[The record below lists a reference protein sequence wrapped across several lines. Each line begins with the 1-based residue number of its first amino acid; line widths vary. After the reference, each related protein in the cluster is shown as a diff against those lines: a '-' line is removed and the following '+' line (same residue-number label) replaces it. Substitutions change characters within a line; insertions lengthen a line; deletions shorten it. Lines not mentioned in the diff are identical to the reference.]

1 VRYVGDH
8 TLTQNDIRAEGRF
21 DDMIA
26 YGGWPMDD
34 HHPAGLEHP
43 GEPTAFNPTPSPY
56 GIPYRSLYSCNIENL
71 FFAGRNISASHMA
84 LSSTRVMATCAVMG
98 QAVGTAAA
106 IAVKSGVTPRGVYEQ
121 KIEQLQE
128 TLMEQDCYLPWHTRT
143 IPALSRSAI
152 LTASNGN
159 PRPLHDGIERDLA
172 SGEQGWLEGDPDKRE
187 NTMESDAAVV
197 DHGWWGGAGDWVEY
211 RWATPQSVDKVRVVL
226 DSDLSRDK
234 RMRCSYPKDQQPEP
248 MPAMLA
254 RDLDIELCDAAGWWS
269 TAFEVRDNHERL
281 ITLTDLPDDITGC
294 RLRIRRSWGGAKA
307 HVFAFD
313 AAEKENE

>member
-1 VRYVGDH
+1 
-8 TLTQNDIRAEGRF
+8 
-21 DDMIA
+21 
-26 YGGWPMDD
+26 
-34 HHPAGLEHP
+34 
-43 GEPTAFNPTPSPY
+43 
-56 GIPYRSLYSCNIENL
+56 
-71 FFAGRNISASHMA
+71 
-84 LSSTRVMATCAVMG
+84 
-98 QAVGTAAA
+98 
-106 IAVKSGVTPRGVYEQ
+106 VYEQ

-269 TAFEVRDNHERL
+269 TAFEIRDNHERL
-281 ITLTDLPDDITGC
+281 IVLTDLSEDVTGC
-294 RLRIRRSWGGAKA
+294 RLRIQRSWGGGKT

-313 AAEKENE
+313 LAEKENE